1 MITDKVLIAGTSFV
15 FFNSSTIKKKI
26 KHLAMPTA
34 KSKKAAASKSKRS
47 NGQSRVEASSQL
59 EKFFSDALKD
69 IYWAE
74 KHLVKELPKMSKAA
88 TTQELKDA
96 IDEHR
101 TQTQEQ
107 VVRLEKV
114 FELMDKKAQA
124 KKCDAM
130 EGLLKEGQSVL
141 EETDAGSMTRDV
153 GIIMAAQKVEH
164 YEIATYGSLVSL
176 ATTLGKTDVA
186 ELLSAT
192 LEEEKETDS
201 LLSEIAENSINWEA
215 EQEPEEEEA

>member
-1 MITDKVLIAGTSFV
+1 
-15 FFNSSTIKKKI
+15 
-26 KHLAMPTA
+26 MPTTKTK
-34 KSKKAAASKSKRS
+34 KSTTTNSKRS
-47 NGQSRVEASSQL
+47 NNHGIAESNSQL
-59 EKFFSDALKD
+59 EKLFIDALKD
-69 IYWAE
+69 LYWAE

-96 IDEHR
+96 IDEHLA
-101 TQTQEQ
+101 QTEEH

-124 KKCDAM
+124 KKCDGM

-164 YEIATYGSLVSL
+164 YEISAYGTLSTL
-176 ATTLGKTDVA
+176 ANTLGKTDVA
-186 ELLSAT
+186 EILNST
-192 LEEEKETDS
+192 LEDEKEADS

-215 EQEPEEEEA
+215 EQEPAEEEA

>member
-1 MITDKVLIAGTSFV
+1 
-15 FFNSSTIKKKI
+15 
-26 KHLAMPTA
+26 MPTA
-34 KSKKAAASKSKRS
+34 KSKKSTATKSKRS
-47 NGQSRVEASSQL
+47 NGKAMAEPNSQL
-59 EKFFSDALKD
+59 EKFFIDALKD
-69 IYWAE
+69 LYWAE

-96 IDEHR
+96 IDEHLA
-101 TQTQEQ
+101 QTEEH

-124 KKCDAM
+124 KKCDGM

-164 YEIATYGSLVSL
+164 YEICAYGTLATL
-176 ATTLGKTDVA
+176 ATTMGKTDVA
-186 ELLSAT
+186 EILNST
-192 LEEEKETDS
+192 LEEEKETDG
-201 LLSEIAENSINWEA
+201 LLSEIAENNINWEA
-215 EQEPEEEEA
+215 EQEPAEEEA

>member
-1 MITDKVLIAGTSFV
+1 
-15 FFNSSTIKKKI
+15 
-26 KHLAMPTA
+26 MPTA

-47 NGQSRVEASSQL
+47 NGQARVEAGSQL
-59 EKFFSDALKD
+59 EKFFTDALKD

-96 IDEHR
+96 INEHR
-101 TQTQEQ
+101 TQTEEQ

-114 FELMDKKAQA
+114 FELMEKKAQA

-176 ATTLGKTDVA
+176 ATTLGKTEVA